1 MASPDW
7 ERFGGGSGNS
17 KGRLHN
23 YNVPASGGAQ
33 LPMLPR
39 GEVTTT
45 TGVRDYNEGSDSG
58 WQEENVIEGP
68 GAVATG
74 QEARRIASLGIR
86 ELRQHPVLQ
95 EYGVSQRRLKQPTN
109 IDGDTTTHAIPTANP
124 HIRPTNTTTIRSST
138 REAVNSATPDVQ
150 RQQMQYCSAG
160 SDPDLPVVHNSEAQP
175 AAAQAQAQA
184 PGHANNRVCSRLCKY
199 GMYGV
204 ILLVIVLCVMTWLG
218 GSPRPGLGTSTVSI
232 RIPDESARS
241 QDKATPRRKKQARA
255 PRPPPVPDSKA
266 EEQRN
271 PVWTNA
277 GHFPAWIKRPLGRP
291 CARKG
296 YLYVGIEDNMG
307 ARKIVTAPLGDL
319 SPTSFEQTNV
329 RVYVTGLPDKIDLL
343 PYNDD
348 IIVFEYHAEEAY
360 VKVCNMSLHSE
371 SKVRTVHTLTRV
383 TAVPSFGIVDGL
395 AVLIKREDDD
405 AGVTVTRL
413 WYVSLA
419 EIGGPWTK
427 LAAALPSVVEH
438 TPVHWYGRR
447 VAVVAGRDQHYD
459 KEPLLTYPAARLK
472 SNSTAAGRVGT
483 WTDEHGIDIPRV
495 LGYPGSTVAN
505 GTLYIAGGYI
515 VRESGV
521 KGADAVLDANTTED
535 TEADTNGTETTS
547 GGGGSSVGAEPANTF
562 ACRVGNTGSSCPFL
576 APLVFPRTH
585 HSLVYDEAN
594 ACLLAVGGVWRQMDG
609 KLRDERTVE
618 KMCL

>member
-271 PVWTNA
+271 PVVRMHQRSSQRRA
-277 GHFPAWIKRPLGRP
+277 GAI
-291 CARKG
+291 
-296 YLYVGIEDNMG
+296 
-307 ARKIVTAPLGDL
+307 
-319 SPTSFEQTNV
+319 
-329 RVYVTGLPDKIDLL
+329 LL
-343 PYNDD
+343 
-348 IIVFEYHAEEAY
+348 
-360 VKVCNMSLHSE
+360 
-371 SKVRTVHTLTRV
+371 
-383 TAVPSFGIVDGL
+383 
-395 AVLIKREDDD
+395 
-405 AGVTVTRL
+405 
-413 WYVSLA
+413 
-419 EIGGPWTK
+419 
-427 LAAALPSVVEH
+427 
-438 TPVHWYGRR
+438 
-447 VAVVAGRDQHYD
+447 
-459 KEPLLTYPAARLK
+459 
-472 SNSTAAGRVGT
+472 
-483 WTDEHGIDIPRV
+483 
-495 LGYPGSTVAN
+495 
-505 GTLYIAGGYI
+505 
-515 VRESGV
+515 
-521 KGADAVLDANTTED
+521 
-535 TEADTNGTETTS
+535 
-547 GGGGSSVGAEPANTF
+547 
-562 ACRVGNTGSSCPFL
+562 
-576 APLVFPRTH
+576 
-585 HSLVYDEAN
+585 
-594 ACLLAVGGVWRQMDG
+594 
-609 KLRDERTVE
+609 
-618 KMCL
+618 